1 MIECVTG
8 HSRNHILCILCSIG
22 KPQKT
27 RGLSKKIDSI
37 SNLYT
42 MQK

>member
-27 RGLSKKIDSI
+27 RGLSKKKIQI
-37 SNLYT
+37 
-42 MQK
+42 